1 MLIKYIKIIEFYQEN
16 KNDDQVQLAKTEFQT
31 VKKLYKEM
39 EFYVLFDF
47 EKEFAQ
53 NNEIMRNILKEIR

>member
-31 VKKLYKEM
+31 VKRLYKEM
-39 EFYVLFDF
+39 EFYVVFNF